1 MERQRF
7 YSNILSLENG
17 VVKKQ
22 SQWPVDKRALTI
34 IKSVS
39 PSFLPKILDFD
50 EYTITYEYIEGIAVG
65 TWLKQQDATAQ
76 DIVEIYTKI
85 NDIWKEF
92 LSISKEYCNGKMLY
106 HNDLHLWNMI
116 YKDGEI
122 ILTDVD
128 SIIISDH
135 VKMQTTHSYLFH
147 QMEEILY
154 ARVQR

>member
-22 SQWPVDKRALTI
+22 SQWPVDTQALTI

-39 PSFLPKILDFD
+39 PDFLPKILDFD
-50 EYTITYEYIEGIAVG
+50 EYTITYEYIDAPAVG
-65 TWLKQQDATAQ
+65 TMLKKANATAQ
-76 DIVEIYTKI
+76 DVVEIYTQI

-92 LSISKEYCNGKMLY
+92 LNISKEYCNGKMIY
-106 HNDLHLWNMI
+106 HNDLHLWNMVYI
-116 YKDGEI
+116 NDRVV
-122 ILTDVD
+122 LTDVD

-135 VKMQTTHSYLFH
+135 VKFQTTHSYLFH

-154 ARVQR
+154 ARV